1 MRIISTV
8 TVVYVEVDHPSVG
21 GIKQLYYVW
30 SKSQSSDQSSLVL
43 KVRYEYVC
51 ALSALQCKTGK
62 ELLY

>member
-1 MRIISTV
+1 MWS
-8 TVVYVEVDHPSVG
+8 VEVDHPSVG
-21 GIKQLYYVW
+21 GIKQFYYVW